1 MDLINI
7 QISAVV
13 HQTNQT
19 FYPAVITLHILN
31 FAICFCVN
39 RFSIFSCLLFH
50 EYDISVLLSK
60 DI

>member
-19 FYPAVITLHILN
+19 FYPAVITLSYI
-31 FAICFCVN
+31 
-39 RFSIFSCLLFH
+39 
-50 EYDISVLLSK
+50 E
-60 DI
+60 